1 VRRRRRTGCVGGEE
15 GGEGEGPEG
24 GGKEALV
31 EHHGCSFEKREGG
44 REGGRE
50 GRFAV

>member
-1 VRRRRRTGCVGGEE
+1 VGGEE
-15 GGEGEGPEG
+15 GGEGEGAEG

-31 EHHGCSFEKREGG
+31 QHHGCSCERREGA
-44 REGGRE
+44 RERGRE